1 MSDGQEEGEGRRGG
15 GADAFASFLA
25 FTRLY
30 RTPAMQANRSWIQM
44 LFPYHIL
51 QKER

>member
-1 MSDGQEEGEGRRGG
+1 MSDGQEEGEGRG
-15 GADAFASFLA
+15 GANAFASFLA

-30 RTPAMQANRSWIQM
+30 KTPALQANRSWIQM